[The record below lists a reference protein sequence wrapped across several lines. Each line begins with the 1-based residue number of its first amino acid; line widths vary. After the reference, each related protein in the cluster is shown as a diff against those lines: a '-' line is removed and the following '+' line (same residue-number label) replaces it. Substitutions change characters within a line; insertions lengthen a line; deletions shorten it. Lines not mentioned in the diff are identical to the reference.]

1 MTCRVVCEEMP
12 FDPAL
17 PDVTHT
23 LDFLTGWAPGFIRRD
38 RLNGLRLIPTD
49 SPRRWGTGLEIV
61 GRAAD
66 LMMTVSG
73 RRAVFD
79 RVTGSGLA
87 DLASR
92 L

>member
-1 MTCRVVCEEMP
+1 MP

-17 PDVTHT
+17 PDVETT
-23 LDFLTGWAPGFIRRD
+23 LDFLTGWAARIHSARPSERPAAD
-38 RLNGLRLIPTD
+38 PHEQ
-49 SPRRWGTGLEIV
+49 PRRWGTGLEIV

-79 RVTGSGLA
+79 LVTGSGLA

>member
-73 RRAVFD
+73 RRQCSTA
-79 RVTGSGLA
+79 
-87 DLASR
+87 
-92 L
+92 